1 MVSVSVRSSLCK
13 VPEGRRRWRWRI
25 SDMVVMMV
33 RWSREDVLAERVGR
47 WRISAMVAMMVRW
60 SEEDVLAKRVGRRAR
75 FVSAVCLMPSVA
87 SSWVTRWIHI
97 ECELVRCVSRRV
109 AEYGRLSHV
118 SGSMVATS
126 TSMMMVWGVWWHRA
140 SMVAMMTTMM
150 VKTVPVRGSSR
161 SMLVM
166 SGMTFWLGM
175 EDPDPAEFG
184 VGVRGG

>member
-1 MVSVSVRSSLCK
+1 
-13 VPEGRRRWRWRI
+13 
-25 SDMVVMMV
+25 
-33 RWSREDVLAERVGR
+33 
-47 WRISAMVAMMVRW
+47 
-60 SEEDVLAKRVGRRAR
+60 
-75 FVSAVCLMPSVA
+75 MPSVA

-97 ECELVRCVSRRV
+97 ECGLVRCVSRRV

-118 SGSMVATS
+118 SGSMVAIS
-126 TSMMMVWGVWWHRA
+126 TSMMLIVGGLRWHRS
-140 SMVAMMTTMM
+140 SMVTMMTTMM